1 MKTSSWSGI
10 CRYRTFAGKEKY
22 GKNVFSWRKIIN
34 LRQMSSYQNVMELKI
49 VEISGR
55 KDLKKFVQFGIDL
68 YKDNEYYCPPLFL
81 DELNTFDP
89 SKNPAFEFS
98 EAVFFLAYRGKK
110 IVGRIAGIINHRANE
125 VWNVKKVRFGWFDFV
140 NDKEVSKQ
148 LLDAVAD
155 WGRAKGMEQLNG
167 PVGFTDMD
175 HQGLLLRGYEY
186 LSPMAALYNYP
197 YYVDHFEAYG
207 LEKEA
212 DWIEVRCTV
221 PDKVED
227 RILRIGELIK
237 NKYKV
242 KIEPVKS
249 AKQVLT
255 RFGYSF
261 FDLINEAYAPLYNY
275 SPLTKAQEKYY
286 AEMYFPVLNYDF
298 VTLITNEKDELVGLG
313 VTMPNIS
320 KALRKAKGKLFPFG
334 WYHLLKGIRAK
345 KLETVDLLLIAVR
358 PDYQEKGLTSLLFI
372 DQIPQFIRYGV
383 KYADVTAILETN
395 HKNQNTWDIFEHE
408 IYKRRR
414 AYMKVI

>member
-1 MKTSSWSGI
+1 MAVTI
-10 CRYRTFAGKEKY
+10 KEVTTKA
-22 GKNVFSWRKIIN
+22 
-34 LRQMSSYQNVMELKI
+34 ELKSFI
-49 VEISGR
+49 RFATE
-55 KDLKKFVQFGIDL
+55 L
-68 YKDNEYYCPPLFL
+68 YKDCQNYCPCLEL
-81 DELNTFDP
+81 DEMNTFNP
-89 SKNPAFEFS
+89 KENPALEVS
-98 EAVFFLAYRGKK
+98 EYKNFLAYQDGK
-110 IVGRIAGIINHRANE
+110 IVGRISGIINHKANE
-125 VWNVKKVRFGWFDFV
+125 HWGKSKVRFGWFDFI
-140 NDKEVSKQ
+140 DDAEVSAA
-148 LLDAVAD
+148 LLDAVAA
-155 WGRAKGMEQLNG
+155 WGKSKGMTELNG
-167 PVGFTDMD
+167 PVGFTDFD
-175 HQGLLLRGYEY
+175 HQGLLLEGYEY
-186 LSPMAALYNYP
+186 DSPMASLYNYP
-197 YYVDHFEAYG
+197 YYPAHFEGYG

-227 RILRIGELIK
+227 RILRVGELIK

-249 AKQVLT
+249 AKQVLG